1 MRSASSAS
9 SPPDELGA
17 ERIIAMSRHADRQAL
32 AREFGATDI
41 VEERGDDGVARIKEL
56 TDGLGAHSVIEA
68 VGTQESMMQAIR
80 STRPGGHVGYVGVS
94 HESSSPATSCSSPRS
109 TSTAVPPRYAASC
122 PTSSTASG
130 PARSSPAR
138 SSTSSS
144 PWPTPPPATPP
155 WTSVAPSR
163 CCSGHDRPAP
173 TAGTPALEPSND
185 SQPSAATPQED
196 DVQTIHIQVGD
207 QLFSATVEDTPAGR
221 DLLAQLPQT
230 IEMSDH
236 GGVEKT
242 GPLASPLS
250 LDGQPD
256 GADPDVGDLGYYAP
270 GNDLV
275 LYYGDQSYY
284 DGIVVLGRLD
294 DQAASRIAQMD
305 GGITV
310 TVTTPDTP

>member
-1 MRSASSAS
+1 MTGPRRRRQLAGTASAVAVLTLTACASTPVRDGSTGQTATGPSSQDSA
-9 SPPDELGA
+9 
-17 ERIIAMSRHADRQAL
+17 
-32 AREFGATDI
+32 
-41 VEERGDDGVARIKEL
+41 
-56 TDGLGAHSVIEA
+56 
-68 VGTQESMMQAIR
+68 
-80 STRPGGHVGYVGVS
+80 
-94 HESSSPATSCSSPRS
+94 
-109 TSTAVPPRYAASC
+109 
-122 PTSSTASG
+122 PTS
-130 PARSSPAR
+130 
-138 SSTSSS
+138 
-144 PWPTPPPATPP
+144 
-155 WTSVAPSR
+155 
-163 CCSGHDRPAP
+163 
-173 TAGTPALEPSND
+173 GTPALEPSNN
-185 SQPSAATPQED
+185 SQSSAATPQED

-207 QLFSATVEDTPAGR
+207 KLFSATVEDSAAGR

-256 GADPDVGDLGYYAP
+256 GADPHVGDLGYYAP

-294 DQAASRIAQMD
+294 DQAASRLAQMD